1 MVVKIAR
8 TLAALALLPLAACA
22 LDGTDATGEEDDAVT
37 VDTSTP
43 GARAQYD
50 ANVAFAQGYTP
61 RCKPQSNGHK
71 RAIVTGFGRFLY
83 VSENA
88 TGRVVSTLVPAA
100 KYPSTTPPA
109 SKDAVDPP
117 APQTS
122 VAVGTV
128 HLAHAGDVDVC
139 AMILP
144 VYWDLAAILVAK
156 EVDAFG
162 PDVVLM
168 NGVADTTQDLWIELG
183 SVNRA
188 MHEVD
193 GSDRLVPIATNGRK
207 TIPLVPTASSS
218 DLLRGQ
224 LMSWRPVEDAARAAV
239 VARGADKDADGR
251 RFDEV
256 LTGAKLAGFPRA
268 GNTYL
273 CNNVTY
279 LVNYLMGYA
288 GQSVTLLKASVPDPK
303 KPNGVKV
310 RIARDVRK
318 VPRTFLHWPSSL
330 ASEHLADGAAV
341 LSAVLDAQLSTKTA
355 PTVGSNAMAE
365 IQASGGTF

>member
-1 MVVKIAR
+1 MAKLIRSMVLIAG
-8 TLAALALLPLAACA
+8 CA
-22 LDGTDATGEEDDAVT
+22 TAGCAFDVEQSQDEDDAVT

-43 GARAQYD
+43 LARAQYD
-50 ANVAFAQGYTP
+50 ANVSFAQNYTA

-83 VSENA
+83 ISENA

-100 KYPSTTPPA
+100 KYPATTPPA
-109 SKDAVDPP
+109 ANEVDPP
-117 APQTS
+117 GLQTS

-128 HLAHAGDVDVC
+128 HLPNAGDVDVC

-156 EVDAFG
+156 EIDAFG

-188 MHEVD
+188 MHEAD

-207 TIPLVPTASSS
+207 TIPLVPTASSA

-239 VARGADKDADGR
+239 ASRGADVDEGR

-256 LTGAKLAGFPRA
+256 LTGAKLAGFPRP

-279 LVNYLMGYA
+279 LVNYLMGYS

-303 KPNGVKV
+303 KPNGVRVK
-310 RIARDVRK
+310 IARDVRK
-318 VPRTFLHWPSSL
+318 VPRTFLHWPSSM
-330 ASEHLADGAAV
+330 SGKHLADGAAV
-341 LSAVLDAQLSTKTA
+341 LSAVIDAQLSTKTA
-355 PTVGSNAMAE
+355 ASVGTNAIAE
-365 IQASGGTF
+365 IKASGGTF

>member
-1 MVVKIAR
+1 MVHPIAR
-8 TLAALALLPLAACA
+8 PLLLVLCTGLGACA
-22 LDGTDATGEEDDAVT
+22 LDATGEAIDDADDAVT

-43 GARAQYD
+43 LARAQLD
-50 ANVAFAQGYTP
+50 VNIAFARSYAA
-61 RCKPQSNGHK
+61 RCKPRSNGHK

-83 VSENA
+83 ISENA
-88 TGRVVSTLVPAA
+88 TGRLVSTLIPEAT
-100 KYPSTTPPA
+100 YPSTTPPA
-109 SKDAVDPP
+109 ADAVDPP

-128 HLAHAGDVDVC
+128 HLPHSGDVDVC
-139 AMILP
+139 AMIVP

-156 EVDAFG
+156 EIDSFG

-193 GSDRLVPIATNGRK
+193 GSDRLVPVATNGRK
-207 TIPLVPTASSS
+207 TIPIVPAASSS

-224 LMSWRPVEDAARAAV
+224 RMSWRPVQDAARAAV
-239 VARGADKDADGR
+239 TAHGADVDEGR

-273 CNNVTY
+273 CNNITY
-279 LVNYLMGYA
+279 VVNFLMAYSGRT
-288 GQSVTLLKASVPDPK
+288 VTLLKASVADPK
-303 KPNGVKV
+303 KPNGVRV
-310 RIARDVRK
+310 RIARDVRTI
-318 VPRTFLHWPSSL
+318 PRTFLHWPSSL
-330 ASEHLADGAAV
+330 SGTHLLDGASV
-341 LSAVLDAQLSTKTA
+341 LAAVLDAQLATKTA
-355 PTVGSNAMAE
+355 PTTGTNAMAE
-365 IQASGGTF
+365 LQASGGTF